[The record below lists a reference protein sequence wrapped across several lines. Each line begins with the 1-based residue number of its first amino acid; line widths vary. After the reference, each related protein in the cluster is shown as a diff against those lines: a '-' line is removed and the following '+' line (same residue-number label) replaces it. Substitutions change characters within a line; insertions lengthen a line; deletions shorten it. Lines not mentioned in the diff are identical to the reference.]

1 MLLYKMASAF
11 KSRNFTNEISVSD
24 ALYLELFDDVPY
36 KWLIDKLSPSNP
48 RTKRNETTFEVEIVD
63 CPVKTNMSQHLTEG
77 GNDSCVIT
85 SNDCATQFVFELT
98 HKINSKRTERRSF
111 SKILTY
117 DVNSPM
123 DIMICE
129 NLVFQEE
136 EPEDE

>member
-1 MLLYKMASAF
+1 MASAF

-48 RTKRNETTFEVEIVD
+48 RTKRNETTFEITIMD
-63 CPVKTNMSQHLTEG
+63 CPVKPNMLKHIADG
-77 GNDSCVIT
+77 DVDGCVIT
-85 SNDCATQFVFELT
+85 SDDRATQFTFELT
-98 HKINSKRTERRSF
+98 HKLNSKRTERQTF
-111 SKILTY
+111 SKLVTY
-117 DVNSPM
+117 DINSPM

-136 EPEDE
+136 EHEDEE